1 MALQTVTA
9 EIEVTATIEGRGEWD
24 EDSRGRFY
32 AYEPHTWADLTID
45 IAGAT
50 VKLSELPDA
59 LKYAIWNS
67 VVDDVEDERWEVQE

>member
-32 AYEPHTWADLTID
+32 AYDPVDWADLTID
-45 IAGAT
+45 IAGVT
-50 VKLSELPDA
+50 VKLSELPKT
-59 LKYAIWNS
+59 LKDSLWDCFMEEI
-67 VVDDVEDERWEVQE
+67 EDGKWEVQE